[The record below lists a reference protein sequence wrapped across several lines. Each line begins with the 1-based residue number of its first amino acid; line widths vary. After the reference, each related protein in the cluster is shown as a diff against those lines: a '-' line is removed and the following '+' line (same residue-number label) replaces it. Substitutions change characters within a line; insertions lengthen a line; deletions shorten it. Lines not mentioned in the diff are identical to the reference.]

1 MTAKSTTMNV
11 RILRADP
18 NSINKSSQ
26 FVSTAAVSKEIAL
39 VFEDYRKGRKTLQEA
54 RQEVDLL
61 SADSTID
68 VPFSVYV
75 NVHSSHASVLFLQTD
90 LLNRRNTDV
99 EESRKLAGMKT
110 GLRVFFSENS
120 IQIINPTRVRRID
133 LFTEDGQQFKVE
145 MNSDVLKNGIYKM
158 FKCYEVIGI
167 SDFDVEWAYLLAAQ
181 DWYDTAANNCLSF
194 SKRIIREIHR
204 HVVGT
209 DLDESEVKKLNKLY
223 ISVPGEAIF
232 ENFRSRISS
241 FVTPSWQ
248 PFIIVFV
255 VVISFL
261 VYVEIRLRYQ

>member
-1 MTAKSTTMNV
+1 MTAKSTTVNV

-18 NSINKSSQ
+18 NSIKKSSQ

-61 SADSTID
+61 SADSIID

-90 LLNRRNTDV
+90 LLNRRNADV

-133 LFTEDGQQFKVE
+133 LFTEDGQQFEIE
-145 MNSDVLKNGIYKM
+145 MNSDVLKSGIYKM

-167 SDFDVEWAYLLAAQ
+167 SDFDVE
-181 DWYDTAANNCLSF
+181 
-194 SKRIIREIHR
+194 
-204 HVVGT
+204 
-209 DLDESEVKKLNKLY
+209 
-223 ISVPGEAIF
+223 
-232 ENFRSRISS
+232 
-241 FVTPSWQ
+241 
-248 PFIIVFV
+248 
-255 VVISFL
+255 
-261 VYVEIRLRYQ
+261 